1 MTVSPGNLGTGLYGQ
16 YWGTTKRVQ
25 RRQKW
30 TTAWA
35 AWNGLV
41 FGRFEAN
48 FTFQTLDG
56 VSFLFEKGAYFLRFL
71 APQK

>member
-1 MTVSPGNLGTGLYGQ
+1 MTLHCVCAATTPRIISLI

-41 FGRFEAN
+41 FGRFVAN

-56 VSFLFEKGAYFLRFL
+56 VSFLFEKGA
-71 APQK
+71 